1 MDKGV
6 LSAMLFFIIPLY
18 MPKIVAAE
26 DSLFLFCSNDFQN
39 YTHNSPFEYNLMH
52 LLGLLPS
59 RTSVTGFNST
69 SFGDTNKVYG
79 EALCRGAIN
88 STACKTCIET
98 ANKEILQCKNEEVV
112 IYLELCQVRYS
123 YQQFSIMVYAG
134 KYPDRNKREKTISN
148 EDPVHFNKVF
158 KHLMNVLSNEAALN
172 PSNKRMFAT
181 GEIQFSKNRTI
192 YGLVQCTRD
201 ISDVICYNCLESAI
215 GDLKACCYS
224 REGGIVVS
232 RNCNV
237 RYQLYRFYSSS
248 SVLVTYPSSKGKK
261 LKIWMVAMFTCISTL
276 VVLLGSC
283 AVYCRLKKGTKQDEE
298 RSQHALL
305 HELASPT
312 AVAVTREGEL
322 VISEELP
329 FIDLATI
336 RSATDEFSDSNK
348 LGQGGFGTVYK
359 GTLPDGKEVAVKRLS
374 RKSWQGLEEF
384 KNEIILIAK
393 LQHRNLVKL
402 LGCGI
407 EGEEKVLIYEYMPN
421 RSLDIFIFDS
431 KRSLQLDWE
440 TCYNIIGGIARGLLY
455 LHEDSRVLKIIHRDL
470 KPSNILLDHDMIAK
484 ISDFGMAR
492 IFCENQNIANTRRVV
507 GTYGYMAP
515 EYAMEG
521 LFSVKSDV
529 FSFGVILLEII
540 SRKRNNRF
548 YLTQHAS
555 TLLAYAWRLWN
566 EGKDLEIVDPLLME
580 SCQTSEVQR
589 CIQIGLL
596 CVQEDPTDRPTM
608 SIVVALLGSES
619 MELSPPRQPA
629 LSVGNVVPSGL
640 SSTTPSVNELT
651 VSIISPW

>member
-1 MDKGV
+1 MDKGA

-26 DSLFLFCSNDFQN
+26 DYLFLFCSNDFQN
-39 YTHNSPFEYNLMH
+39 YTQNSLFENNLMH

-59 RTSVTGFNST
+59 KTSVTGFNST
-69 SFGDTNKVYG
+69 SFGDTTKVYG
-79 EALCRGAIN
+79 EALCRGDIN
-88 STACKTCIET
+88 STACKACIET
-98 ANKEILQCKNEEVV
+98 ASKEVLQCKNVEVV

-134 KYPDRNKREKTISN
+134 KYPDRNNREKTISN
-148 EDPVHFNKVF
+148 EDPDHFNKVL
-158 KHLMNVLSNEAALN
+158 KHLMNALSDEAALN
-172 PSNKRMFAT
+172 PSNKLMFAT
-181 GEIQFSKNRTI
+181 GEIQFSKNKTI

-201 ISDVICYNCLESAI
+201 ISDGFCHNCLESAI

-261 LKIWMVAMFTCISTL
+261 LKIWMVAMFACISTL

-298 RSQHALL
+298 RNQHALL

-336 RSATDEFSDSNK
+336 RSATDEFSDLNK

-359 GTLPDGKEVAVKRLS
+359 GTLPDGKEVAVKRLL

-431 KRSLQLDWE
+431 KRSMQLDWE
-440 TCYNIIGGIARGLLY
+440 TCYNIIGGIAKGLLY
-455 LHEDSRVLKIIHRDL
+455 LHEDSRLKIVHRDL
-470 KPSNILLDHDMIAK
+470 KPSNILLDHNMIAK

-492 IFCENQNIANTRRVV
+492 IFCENQNTANTRRVV

-521 LFSVKSDV
+521 LFSIKSDV

-548 YLTQHAS
+548 YLTQHAP
-555 TLLAYAWRLWN
+555 TLLAYVWRLWN

-608 SIVVALLGSES
+608 STVVALLGRES

-629 LSVGNVVPSGL
+629 LFVANVVPSGL
-640 SSTTPSVNELT
+640 SSIAPSINELT
-651 VSIISPW
+651 VSIISPR

>member
-1 MDKGV
+1 
-6 LSAMLFFIIPLY
+6 
-18 MPKIVAAE
+18 
-26 DSLFLFCSNDFQN
+26 
-39 YTHNSPFEYNLMH
+39 
-52 LLGLLPS
+52 
-59 RTSVTGFNST
+59 
-69 SFGDTNKVYG
+69 
-79 EALCRGAIN
+79 
-88 STACKTCIET
+88 
-98 ANKEILQCKNEEVV
+98 
-112 IYLELCQVRYS
+112 
-123 YQQFSIMVYAG
+123 
-134 KYPDRNKREKTISN
+134 
-148 EDPVHFNKVF
+148 
-158 KHLMNVLSNEAALN
+158 
-172 PSNKRMFAT
+172 
-181 GEIQFSKNRTI
+181 
-192 YGLVQCTRD
+192 
-201 ISDVICYNCLESAI
+201 
-215 GDLKACCYS
+215 
-224 REGGIVVS
+224 
-232 RNCNV
+232 
-237 RYQLYRFYSSS
+237 
-248 SVLVTYPSSKGKK
+248 
-261 LKIWMVAMFTCISTL
+261 MVAMFTCISTL

-384 KNEIILIAK
+384 KNEIILITK

-455 LHEDSRVLKIIHRDL
+455 LHEDSRLKIVHRDL

-640 SSTTPSVNELT
+640 SSTAPSVNELT
-651 VSIISPW
+651 VSIISPQ

>member
-1 MDKGV
+1 MDKGA
-6 LSAMLFFIIPLY
+6 LTAMLFFIIPLY
-18 MPKIVAAE
+18 VHKIVAAE
-26 DSLFLFCSNDFQN
+26 DNLFLFCSNDFQN
-39 YTHNSPFEYNLMH
+39 YTQNSLFENNLMH
-52 LLGLLPS
+52 LLGFLPS
-59 RTSVTGFNST
+59 RTSVSGFNST
-69 SFGDTNKVYG
+69 SFGDTKKVYG
-79 EALCRGAIN
+79 EALCRGDIN

-98 ANKEILQCKNEEVV
+98 ASKEILQCKSVEVV
-112 IYLELCQVRYS
+112 IYLELCQVHYS

-134 KYPDRNKREKTISN
+134 KYPDTDRNKREKTISN
-148 EDPVHFNKVF
+148 EDPVHFNKVL
-158 KHLMNVLSNEAALN
+158 KHLMNVLSDEAALN
-172 PSNKRMFAT
+172 PSNKRMFTT

-201 ISDVICYNCLESAI
+201 ISDANCYNCLESAI

-224 REGGIVVS
+224 REVGIVFS

-237 RYQLYRFYSSS
+237 RYQLYRFYSFS
-248 SVLVTYPSSKGKK
+248 SVLVTYPRKK
-261 LKIWMVAMFTCISTL
+261 LKFWMVAMFTH
-276 VVLLGSC
+276 
-283 AVYCRLKKGTKQDEE
+283 EE
-298 RSQHALL
+298 RGQHALL

-322 VISEELP
+322 VISKELP

-359 GTLPDGKEVAVKRLS
+359 GTLPNGKEVAVKSLL

-431 KRSLQLDWE
+431 KRSMQLDWE

-455 LHEDSRVLKIIHRDL
+455 LHEDSQLKMVHRDL
-470 KPSNILLDHDMIAK
+470 KPSNILLDHDMITK

-492 IFCENQNIANTRRVV
+492 IFCENQNTTNTRRVV
-507 GTYGYMAP
+507 GTYGYIAP
-515 EYAMEG
+515 EYAIEG

-529 FSFGVILLEII
+529 YSFGVILLEII

-548 YLTQHAS
+548 Y
-555 TLLAYAWRLWN
+555 
-566 EGKDLEIVDPLLME
+566 
-580 SCQTSEVQR
+580 TSEVQR
-589 CIQIGLL
+589 CIQIGLFCL
-596 CVQEDPTDRPTM
+596 QEDPTDRPTM
-608 SIVVALLGSES
+608 STVVALLGSKS
-619 MELSPPRQPA
+619 MELSPPRLPA
-629 LSVGNVVPSGL
+629 LFVSNVVPSGL
-640 SSTTPSVNELT
+640 SSIASSVNELT
-651 VSIISPW
+651 DFISPR

>member
-1 MDKGV
+1 MECRAAFLDHTLFVVKHGKSCNIIGPRELEISVHFFFPSLVCSADPICYQIRKMDKGT

-26 DSLFLFCSNDFQN
+26 DYLFLFCSNDFQN
-39 YTHNSPFEYNLMH
+39 YTHNSPFEKNLMH

-79 EALCRGAIN
+79 EALCRGDIN

-148 EDPVHFNKVF
+148 EDPVHFNKVL
-158 KHLMNVLSNEAALN
+158 KHLMNVLSNDAALN

-192 YGLVQCTRD
+192 FGLVQCTRD
-201 ISDVICYNCLESAI
+201 ISDVICHNCLESAI

-248 SVLVTYPSSKGKK
+248 SVLVTYPSSKGEK

-276 VVLLGSC
+276 VVLLGSW
-283 AVYCRLKKGTKQDEE
+283 AVCCRLKKGTKQDEE

-312 AVAVTREGEL
+312 VVAVTREGEL
-322 VISEELP
+322 LISEELP

-348 LGQGGFGTVYK
+348 LGQGGFGTV
-359 GTLPDGKEVAVKRLS
+359 
-374 RKSWQGLEEF
+374 
-384 KNEIILIAK
+384 
-393 LQHRNLVKL
+393 
-402 LGCGI
+402 
-407 EGEEKVLIYEYMPN
+407 
-421 RSLDIFIFDS
+421 
-431 KRSLQLDWE
+431 
-440 TCYNIIGGIARGLLY
+440 
-455 LHEDSRVLKIIHRDL
+455 
-470 KPSNILLDHDMIAK
+470 
-484 ISDFGMAR
+484 
-492 IFCENQNIANTRRVV
+492 
-507 GTYGYMAP
+507 GYMAP

-548 YLTQHAS
+548 YLTQHAP
-555 TLLAYAWRLWN
+555 TLLAYVHFFIL
-566 EGKDLEIVDPLLME
+566 
-580 SCQTSEVQR
+580 
-589 CIQIGLL
+589 
-596 CVQEDPTDRPTM
+596 
-608 SIVVALLGSES
+608 
-619 MELSPPRQPA
+619 
-629 LSVGNVVPSGL
+629 
-640 SSTTPSVNELT
+640 
-651 VSIISPW
+651 